1 MIVNFN
7 FSKPIKGVKIA
18 NSMPKPIKF
27 KAGAD
32 TFEKNTKEKDI
43 ELTVYNPY
51 VNTVF
56 HIKTPVDLTKSN
68 K

>member
-7 FSKPIKGVKIA
+7 FSKPVKGVKIA
-18 NSMPKPIKF
+18 NSMPKPINF

-43 ELTVYNPY
+43 ELTVYLSLI
-51 VNTVF
+51 
-56 HIKTPVDLTKSN
+56 HI
-68 K
+68 